1 MAAKSYTASERRGII
16 AIAVIA
22 LIIIGAGIGFSFFE
36 KSNMQNDAEVVE
48 LKEAVDTLSNKKTA
62 AEKSQKRKQGGSS
75 KKAIKKAK
83 SKKSPK
89 QYRRRSPLDEPV

>member
-1 MAAKSYTASERRGII
+1 MSAKSYTASERRGII

-48 LKEAVDTLSNKKTA
+48 LKEAVDTLSNKKIP
-62 AEKSQKRKQGGSS
+62 EVKSQKRKQGGST

-89 QYRRRSPLDEPV
+89 QFRRRSPLDEPV